1 MTQRRAETLK
11 ISLVA
16 ILILLISILH
26 YETAIAYRYLHEIYQ
41 RTYYIPIL
49 LAAFWFGPWIGLLTA
64 FLTSSIYI
72 VHIARDWTS
81 FPVYSFNQY
90 AEIVLY
96 HVVALIIG
104 VLSQRERGQRRKLE
118 RTSAELSDAYEKLRQ
133 TFEQLRQSDRL
144 AALGELSAG
153 IAHEIRN
160 PLGSIKG
167 SVEILEEE
175 ITEAHEKHEFIVI
188 IKEEVARLNS
198 LVAEFLKFARPP
210 KLAIETASINELIRS
225 TLVLLRKEAEKASV
239 ELELSLDQSLPAIKL
254 DPDQIR
260 QVLLNV
266 VLNGIQA
273 TPSGGLLRIAT
284 SMRREGNRIEI
295 SISDTG
301 EGVSET
307 DLERIFDP
315 FFTTRPAGTGLGLA
329 ISHQL
334 VENHGGGISAHRN
347 QDCGMTFRIELP
359 LEHRRDTSAA
369 Q

>member
-1 MTQRRAETLK
+1 MNQSQADLLK
-11 ISLVA
+11 GALVSF
-16 ILILLISILH
+16 LILLISILH
-26 YETAIAYRYLHEIYQ
+26 YETAIAHRYLHEIYQ

-49 LAAFWFGPWIGLLTA
+49 LAAFWFGPWIGLMTA
-64 FLTSSIYI
+64 FLTSAIY
-72 VHIARDWTS
+72 VGHIARDWTS

-104 VLSQRERGQRRKLE
+104 FLSQRERRQRKKLE
-118 RTSAELSDAYEKLRQ
+118 HTSAELSEAYEKLRQ

-175 ITEAHEKHEFIVI
+175 IPKSHKKYEFIRI
-188 IKEEVARLNS
+188 IKEEVARLNL

-210 KLAIETASINELIRS
+210 KLSIESTSINELIRS
-225 TLVLLRKEAEKASV
+225 TLVLIRKEAEKVKIDILATLQ
-239 ELELSLDQSLPAIKL
+239 ESLPLLKL

-260 QVLLNV
+260 QVLLNLM
-266 VLNGIQA
+266 LNAVQA
-273 TPSGGLLRIAT
+273 MPKGGSLQIAT
-284 SMRREGNRIEI
+284 SLEAAGECILI
-295 SISDTG
+295 TVSDTG
-301 EGVSET
+301 EGINDK

-315 FFTTRPAGTGLGLA
+315 FFTTRPAGTGLGLS
-329 ISHQL
+329 ISHQI
-334 VENHGGGISAHRN
+334 VENHGGHLAARRN
-347 QDCGMTFRIELP
+347 KTGGMSFIIRLP
-359 LEHRRDTSAA
+359 VKHG
-369 Q
+369 

>member
-1 MTQRRAETLK
+1 MNQTKADTLK
-11 ISLVA
+11 YALVVF
-16 ILILLISILH
+16 LILLVSALH
-26 YETAIAYRYLHEIYQ
+26 YQTAIAHRYLHEIYQ
-41 RTYYIPIL
+41 RVYYIPIL

-64 FLTSSIYI
+64 FFTSSIYV
-72 VHIARDWTS
+72 VHIARDWNS

-96 HVVALIIG
+96 HVTGLIIG
-104 VLSQRERGQRRKLE
+104 VLSQRERRQRKNLE
-118 RTSAELSDAYEKLRQ
+118 RTSAELSEAYEKLRQ

-175 ITEAHEKHEFIVI
+175 IPPAHEKHEFIRI

-210 KLAIETASINELIRS
+210 KLSIETASINELIRS
-225 TLVLLRKEAEKASV
+225 TLVLIGKEAEKSGV
-239 ELELSLDQSLPAIKL
+239 ELQLSLDESLPPLAL
-254 DPDQIR
+254 DPDQTR

-266 VLNGIQA
+266 MLNGIQA
-273 TPSGGLLRIAT
+273 MPTGGSLRITT
-284 SMRREGNRIEI
+284 SLMRGEGNTIVI
-295 SISDTG
+295 AISDSG
-301 EGVSET
+301 EGISEE

-315 FFTTRPAGTGLGLA
+315 FFTTRPTGTGLGLA

-334 VENHGGGISAHRN
+334 VENHGGAISAHRN
-347 QDCGMTFRIELP
+347 QEGGMTFSIAFP
-359 LEHRRDTSAA
+359 VKH